1 MSGAA
6 GGIGSAISE
15 GLAYASAEVAL
26 CGHSV
31 EKCQILADLII
42 ANGGE
47 ASVHHMDVTDIAGI
61 HACVDDVVARYGKID
76 VLFIDVLFIDVLFI
90 DVLFNVAGINE
101 RAGLL
106 DVIEEIYDRIMNNQ
120 PQRCVHAQPGRG
132 SGDVQAEKWQH
143 RQHRIPQRRGDA
155 GRLLRGPRKAVWW
168 Y

>member
-76 VLFIDVLFIDVLFI
+76 VLFIDVLF
-90 DVLFNVAGINE
+90 NVAGINE

-106 DVIEEIYDRIMNNQ
+106 DVTEEIYDRD
-120 PQRCVHAQPGRG
+120 H
-132 SGDVQAEKWQH
+132 E
-143 RQHRIPQRRGDA
+143 
-155 GRLLRGPRKAVWW
+155 
-168 Y
+168 